1 MRNSEDLGKFRF
13 AYCRMND
20 KMSVLEQEMNNLD
33 KELL

>member
-20 KMSVLEQEMNNLD
+20 KMSLEKEMNNLD